1 MNKKSGES
9 GFRSVHWLLRV
20 WGCALGVALTS
31 SPAWGA
37 CGPGPNWV
45 ATCPSG
51 TDTFNITANIATSA
65 GVTLT
70 VSGPV
75 KLYRGAPSG
84 TTIPIEIVSM
94 NLSGSALGGV
104 TLTAG
109 DGTGDL
115 ASDGPLYSPGTIT
128 QNASNPALA
137 TLTASVFFQVTA
149 AGATFHNAGPYN
161 APGATPLIISSSI
174 TGVPPTLNSS
184 APVSIPLLNGSNQPS
199 GITVTSVTITG
210 GGGGGGGPG
219 PAATI
224 SIVSGNNQTGT
235 AGAPLANPLVVKVT
249 DSNNNSVSGV
259 SVTFAVTSGGGSLSS
274 IVAITDSQG
283 QVSTT
288 FTLGPNPGANT
299 VTATVG
305 SLTPVT
311 FTATGN
317 LAKPT
322 TISLVSG
329 DNQAGTAGLSLA
341 SPFIV
346 RVTDANNKPVAGVAV
361 VFQITV
367 GGGKFSSGGTSLTV
381 NTDAQG
387 QASATLTL
395 GPNPGTITV
404 TASSTGLSGSPIT
417 FAVTSVNVPA
427 GPPSKISVASGDNQT
442 GTVSQPLLS
451 PLVVVVTDSNNIPVA
466 GVAVIFAVTA
476 GGGTLSVTKATTD
489 PSGQASTVLTLGPNP
504 EPNTVTATSPQVGG
518 VITFTATATLLPTA
532 GAATTIAA
540 VSGSNQ
546 TAAAGQ
552 PLTDPFVVVVTG
564 DNGQPVP
571 GIPVTFLVTWGGGSL
586 GGVLSRNIV
595 TTDAQGQAS
604 VLLTLGLSPGV
615 NSVAALSGTLI
626 GSPVT
631 FIAIGTAV
639 VAGTPTTF
647 SMVSGNNQTGS
658 VGTALTDPLVVKVTD
673 ANTIPIPGVSVN
685 FLVVTGNGTL
695 SVAQTTTDQQGQAST
710 RLTLGPTPGIN
721 TIMATSGVILGLPIT
736 FTATAI
742 SQKAPVLPGN
752 SVVNGASFRPATD
765 LNSGISPGSIVTIFG
780 SNLANGFRT
789 ASNLPLPTSL
799 LDTSVTFNGI
809 PAPLIAVSGAQIN
822 AQVPFE
828 VPVGTVSVEVK
839 RGSEQSAAQM
849 VTVAAVS
856 PGIFTV
862 NQQGTGQGA
871 ILISNTAILAAPA
884 GINPGQQARPA
895 RRGEFISIFCTAL
908 GDVTNRPLTGTPATG
923 TPSVSLATVTAT
935 IGGITVPVSFS
946 GLTGFVGLYQV
957 DAQVPAGAATGDA
970 VDVLLDIGGVTS
982 NRVTIAIQ

>member
-1 MNKKSGES
+1 MIKKSGES
-9 GFRSVHWLLRV
+9 GSRSLHWLLRV
-20 WGCALGVALTS
+20 WVCALGVVLTS

-37 CGPGPNWV
+37 CGPGPHWV

-51 TDTFNITANIATSA
+51 TDTFNITANIGTNT
-65 GVTLT
+65 GITLT
-70 VSGPV
+70 VSGQV

-84 TTIPIEIVSM
+84 STIPIEIVSM

-109 DGTGDL
+109 DGNGNL
-115 ASDGPLYSPGTIT
+115 VSDGPFYSPGTIT
-128 QNASNPALA
+128 ENASNPALA

-149 AGATFHNAGPYN
+149 AGATLHNAGPYN
-161 APGATPLIISSSI
+161 APGATPLILSSSI

-184 APVSIPLLNGSNQPS
+184 APVSIPLLNGTNQPS
-199 GITVTSVTITG
+199 GITATSVTIT

-235 AGAPLANPLVVKVT
+235 VGQPLANPFVVKVT
-249 DSNNNSVSGV
+249 DSNNNSVPGV
-259 SVTFAVTSGGGSLSS
+259 SVTFTVTSGGGRLSNIAS
-274 IVAITDSQG
+274 TTDSQG
-283 QVSTT
+283 QASTT
-288 FTLGPNPGANT
+288 FILGPNPGANT

-305 SLTPVT
+305 SVTPVT

-317 LAKPT
+317 TAKPT

-329 DNQAGTAGLSLA
+329 NNQAGTAGVPLA

-346 RVTDANNKPVAGVAV
+346 QVTDANNKPVPGVAV
-361 VFQITV
+361 IFQITA
-367 GGGKFSSGGTSLTV
+367 GGGKFSGGGTSLTV

-387 QASATLTL
+387 QASTTLTL

-404 TASSTGLSGSPIT
+404 TASSTGLSGSPII
-417 FAVTSVNVPA
+417 FAATSVNVPA

-442 GTVSQPLLS
+442 GTVGQPLLS
-451 PLVVVVTDSNNIPVA
+451 PLTVMVTDSNNIPVA

-476 GGGTLSVTKATTD
+476 GGGTLSATQATTD

-504 EPNTVTATSPQVGG
+504 EPNTVTASSPAVGG
-518 VITFTATATLLPTA
+518 LITFTATGSLLPTA

-546 TAAAGQ
+546 TAATGQ
-552 PLTDPFVVVVTG
+552 PLANPFVVVVTG
-564 DNGQPVP
+564 DNSQPAP

-586 GGVLSRNIV
+586 TGALTRYTVN
-595 TTDAQGQAS
+595 TDAQGQAS
-604 VLLTLGLSPGV
+604 VLLTLGLNPGV
-615 NSVAALSGTLI
+615 NSVVALSGTLI

-631 FIAIGTAV
+631 FIAFGTSV
-639 VAGTPTTF
+639 VAGSPTTF
-647 SMVSGNNQTGS
+647 SMVSGNNQTGT
-658 VGTALTDPLVVKVTD
+658 VGTALTSPSVVKVTD

-685 FLVVTGNGTL
+685 FLVVAGDGTL
-695 SVAQTTTDQQGQAST
+695 SVGQTTTDQQGQAST
-710 RLTLGPTPGIN
+710 RLTLGPNPGIN
-721 TIMATSGVILGLPIT
+721 TVIAIPGIFLGLPIT

-742 SQKAPVLPGN
+742 SQKVPVLPGN
-752 SVVNGASFRPATD
+752 SVVNGASFRPATGP
-765 LNSGISPGSIVTIFG
+765 NSGISPGSIISIFG
-780 SNLANGFRT
+780 SNLANGFRV

-809 PAPLIAVSGAQIN
+809 PAPLIAVSEAQIN

-839 RGSEQSAAQM
+839 RGSEKSEAQM

-871 ILISNTAILAAPA
+871 ILISNTAILAAPD
-884 GINPGQQARPA
+884 GISPGQQARPA

-923 TPSVSLATVTAT
+923 TPSVSLAMVTAT
-935 IGGITVPVSFS
+935 IGGITVPASFS

-957 DAQVPAGAATGDA
+957 DAQVPSGAATGDA
-970 VDVLLDIGGVTS
+970 VDVVLDIGGVTS